1 MSFIKDIIK
10 AKKDLEE
17 LGHNACIPE
26 GVEPHLKDTNFV
38 DNLEKNLEFA
48 IKDDVM
54 KKNFD
59 LVAENDAILVINN
72 RKNGVD
78 GYIGTSV
85 LMEMAIAHH
94 LNKKIFVLN
103 RIPHFREQRWAH
115 EITIMGPK
123 ILNGNLEN
131 IK

>member
-1 MSFIKDIIK
+1 MTFIKDIVK
-10 AKKDLEE
+10 TKKNLEK
-17 LGHNACIPE
+17 LGHKAFIPE
-26 GVEPHLKDTNFV
+26 GVGPHLKDKNFV
-38 DNLEKNLEFA
+38 DNLEENLEFV
-48 IKDDVM
+48 IKNNVM

-59 LVAENDAILVINN
+59 LVAKNDAILVVNN

-103 RIPHFREQRWAH
+103 RIPHFRKERWAH
-115 EITIMGPK
+115 EAMIMQPV
-123 ILNGNLEN
+123 ILNGELEG